1 MTRTGTKLTIL
12 VASLGLAATACGGLD
27 DNTTTDPN
35 AQPEGS
41 TAGGE
46 DNTFDHDNSGFD
58 PFDLLDRLEK
68 EGPPRYTA
76 RVHSCPKVR
85 YRTLGNVLTSFGVD
99 ITDTTNLSPGQ
110 LYTSGF
116 NAMGGPNYT
125 NRIRENLNI
134 TTSSASREFD
144 IFAAAAPQIIANMPT
159 LERCKDANGV
169 GAVMFDASG
178 ACRADGI
185 QCLIGV
191 PAQAAHLDF
200 CNITV
205 SSASDTTTGQN
216 IAVAAML
223 AAAYTCE

>member
-1 MTRTGTKLTIL
+1 MKRMQHLTIL
-12 VASLGLAATACGGLD
+12 VASLGLFAACGGLD
-27 DNTTTDPN
+27 TTTDDGTAP
-35 AQPEGS
+35 QPGS
-41 TAGGE
+41 TSGGE

-58 PFDLLDRLEK
+58 PFDLIDRLAK
-68 EGPPRYTA
+68 EGPPRFTS

-85 YRTLGNVLTSFGVD
+85 YTTFGNVLASFGVD
-99 ITDTTNLSPGQ
+99 INDATNLSPGQ

-116 NAMGGPNYT
+116 NAMGGPNYA

-144 IFAAAAPQIIANMPT
+144 IFAAAAPSIIANMPT
-159 LERCKDANGV
+159 LARCMDANGV
-169 GAVMFDASG
+169 GAQMFDTSN

-205 SSASDTTTGQN
+205 SSASDVTTGKS